1 MQLSLGAPS
10 ARALR
15 APAAPAPRARAPA
28 RAAPRAPRAAGDG
41 GDGGDAPD
49 ARVVREF
56 RENAD
61 GSVSETPAPAAPPRA
76 QVDLGGGYADPSDAP
91 PRREMSK
98 EQQAKLRAEYVS
110 FGGAPN
116 KAMGGNY
123 FLYIILAV
131 AVLAV
136 LSSALG
142 YLG

>member
-15 APAAPAPRARAPA
+15 APAAPARRVRAPA
-28 RAAPRAPRAAGDG
+28 RAAPRAPRAT

-49 ARVVREF
+49 SRVVREF

-61 GSVSETPAPAAPPRA
+61 GSVSETPAPSAPPRQ

-98 EQQAKLRAEYVS
+98 EQQAKLRAEYVG

-131 AVLAV
+131 AFLAV